1 MSTKF
6 ISILILS
13 LLLASGVFARP
24 SQFVV
29 QRILAQGVPQDA
41 LERLMTFMDENP
53 GRSFL
58 QDTYVCAG
66 KPFDNVTPCDES
78 KRSPTTRYITLQSPK
93 QVVIIDYGAASTTYR
108 FYLINLT
115 TGDVKSFYSAHG
127 VGSGK
132 SNYASKFSD
141 IKNSRQTS
149 LGIFMTG
156 EIYKGSY
163 GNTMRMYGLQSS
175 NAQAYNRDI
184 VLHGAWYVSDQ
195 FINSIEPATGVAY
208 GRLGVSWGCPAV
220 SLSYINSLINTLGY
234 GGLIMHYRDTLM
246 DLAQGGQEVS
256 LP

>member
-6 ISILILS
+6 ISLLFLS
-13 LLLASGVFARP
+13 LFFSTGAFARP
-24 SQFVV
+24 SQSII
-29 QRILAQGVPQDA
+29 QRILLQGVPADA
-41 LERLMTFMDENP
+41 LDRILQFIDDNQ
-53 GRSFL
+53 GRSFP
-58 QDTYVCAG
+58 QDTYTCLG
-66 KPFDNVTPCDES
+66 KPPEDVTPCDEA
-78 KRSPTTRYITLQSPK
+78 KRFPTTRYVTFWNPK
-93 QVVIIDYGAASTTYR
+93 QVVIVDYGAPSTDYR
-108 FYLINLT
+108 FYLINLLS
-115 TGDVKSFYSAHG
+115 GEVKYFYSAHG

-132 SNYASKFSD
+132 SNYATKFSD

-156 EIYKGSY
+156 EVYKGSY

-184 VLHGAWYVSDQ
+184 VLHGAWYVSEQ
-195 FINSIEPATGVAY
+195 FINSKDPTTGEAY

-220 SLSYINSLINTLGY
+220 ELSYIASLIKTLGY
-234 GGLIMHYRDTLM
+234 GSLIMHYRNSLM